1 MPVEYT
7 PSPMG
12 AVAEPDRT
20 RDEPMSRPDHLGN
33 EAAAVTVP
41 APQTLALA
49 LLVLT
54 LEAAVGAALGAPAF
68 DGQHAGAVRPD
79 FDLAHQALL

>member
-1 MPVEYT
+1 MPVEHT
-7 PSPMG
+7 PSPMS

-20 RDEPMSRPDHLGN
+20 RDEPMSGPDHLGD
-33 EAAAVTVP
+33 EAASVTVP
-41 APQTLALA
+41 APETLA

-68 DGQHAGAVRPD
+68 DGQHAGGVRPD
-79 FDLAHQALL
+79 FDLAHRALL